1 MELDSAL
8 NKGQLTLDPTKI
20 GTSIYEM
27 SIVGGVFGATGL
39 AAGRISAGSRGASDS
54 LLSKGTVAFE
64 KDSAHTMGDGAKVEP
79 DFNIFTAPRVK
90 PSVFQNFS
98 PIFQSLEIG

>member
-1 MELDSAL
+1 MRCRSSEAYS
-8 NKGQLTLDPTKI
+8 
-20 GTSIYEM
+20 
-27 SIVGGVFGATGL
+27 GATGL

-90 PSVFQNFS
+90 PSVFSKFLSNIPKPGDWLNLDFGAQPAFAG
-98 PIFQSLEIG
+98 IGSINQKPL